1 MVSLTYDRDF
11 VPRVRLSCAVQWF
24 ASLILIEVVPTETY
38 GFFDIWSRL
47 CSARET
53 FMCCA
58 MEGILSCR
66 KFIDSPHTFH
76 DISDWKYTI
85 CSKVHYVCFLHLF
98 INSNHFFD
106 VIFDSVLYLLVPQ
119 IPFSSRKFSIR
130 SRFCSARET
139 FECCVMICIFDIDR
153 SRPHGNL
160 WFSLRCD
167 RECVP
172 RVRLSCAVQWFA
184 SLLLIEVVPTE
195 TYGFLTCNKT
205 CSVSCDVCGKRSASK
220 TIRKYAFLVALISY
234 TLQSSFQST
243 EIIIRWRY

>member
-1 MVSLTYDRDF
+1 
-11 VPRVRLSCAVQWF
+11 
-24 ASLILIEVVPTETY
+24 
-38 GFFDIWSRL
+38 
-47 CSARET
+47 
-53 FMCCA
+53 MCCA

-85 CSKVHYVCFLHLF
+85 CSKVHYVSFLHLF

-119 IPFSSRKFSIR
+119 IPFSSQKFSIR

-160 WFSLRCD
+160 WFSLTYD
-167 RECVP
+167 RDCVP

-195 TYGFLTCNKT
+195 TYGFLT
-205 CSVSCDVCGKRSASK
+205 SSLLFSSLRGKWEPHPTSPC
-220 TIRKYAFLVALISY
+220 TIIAL
-234 TLQSSFQST
+234 TESFFN
-243 EIIIRWRY
+243 